1 MEMVKC
7 RYFMK
12 FQLFG
17 DQFLQNKLLQKC
29 YISCYLS
36 YKFANFVFASLL
48 NNALCMEI
56 PGTMN
61 ESEKYLQLWSTTGSA
76 IASYEF
82 LKAFIG
88 TSIVYSTY
96 CDF

>member
-1 MEMVKC
+1 
-7 RYFMK
+7 
-12 FQLFG
+12 
-17 DQFLQNKLLQKC
+17 
-29 YISCYLS
+29 
-36 YKFANFVFASLL
+36 
-48 NNALCMEI
+48 MEI